1 MAERW
6 TRARLL
12 RQLRRNLAAPGVVLR
27 PTSFSP
33 EDCSASC
40 CYESGTRKPNAVILI
55 DHTQDGALT
64 MVVHELLHPLLDDLL
79 GTFLN
84 DELAEFA
91 ISGIEDGMLAKLKKN
106 SREYERWR
114 NAIARKVEAE

>member
-6 TRARLL
+6 TRAKLL
-12 RQLRRNLAAPGVVLR
+12 RQLRRNLNAPGVKIA

-33 EDCSASC
+33 EDCSAACS
-40 CYESGTRKPNAVILI
+40 YDTGTRKPNATILI

-64 MVVHELLHPLLDDLL
+64 MVLHELLHPVLDDLL
-79 GTFLN
+79 EAFLN
-84 DELAEFA
+84 AELAEFA
-91 ISGIEDGMLAKLKKN
+91 ISGIEEGMLRALKKN
-106 SREYERWR
+106 APEYERWR

>member
-1 MAERW
+1 MRW
-6 TRARLL
+6 TRAKLL
-12 RQLRRNLAAPGVVLR
+12 RQLRRNLNTPGVKVS
-27 PTSFSP
+27 PAAFSP
-33 EDCSASC
+33 KDCSAACS
-40 CYESGTRKPNAVILI
+40 YEAGTRKPNAVILI

-79 GTFLN
+79 GVFLN

-91 ISGIEDGMLAKLKKN
+91 INGIEEGLLAKLKKN

-114 NAIARKVEAE
+114 SAITRKVAVK

>member
-6 TRARLL
+6 TRAKLL
-12 RQLRRNLAAPGVVLR
+12 RQLRRNLNSPGVVLR
-27 PTSFSP
+27 PASFSP
-33 EDCSASC
+33 KDCSAACS
-40 CYESGTRKPNAVILI
+40 YEAGTRKPNATILI

-106 SREYERWR
+106 AREYERWR
-114 NAIARKVEAE
+114 NAIARKVETE